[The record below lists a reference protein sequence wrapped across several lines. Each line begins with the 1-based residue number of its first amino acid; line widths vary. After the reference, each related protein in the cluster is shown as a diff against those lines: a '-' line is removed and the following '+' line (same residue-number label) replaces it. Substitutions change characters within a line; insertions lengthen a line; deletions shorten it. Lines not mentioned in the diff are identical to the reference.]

1 MKLGDLGVAAD
12 MDRTGS
18 WGKEGTHRQT
28 FVGTPCWMAPEVME
42 QSHRGYDWHADIW
55 SFGIT
60 LLELAHGHAPFA
72 KLPPMK
78 VLLMTLT
85 EEPPTLEENYKQRHF
100 SKAMREVVS
109 LCLQKDPEKR
119 PKAAKL
125 LEHRFFKAASSD
137 PDFLAKRLLR
147 DLPPL
152 CERIAALKTDRGDG
166 RHPALDRRNEEQSDG
181 QYIRGVSG
189 WHFDVTHDS
198 FVPPGGPA
206 SAAASASPP
215 RPPRPE
221 PGSATSSP
229 GRSIPVGRAVAAKPL
244 PHPMRKQPSMTG
256 RFAVYDEDDSFSGSS
271 DDEAAAGVA
280 RKPSPPELPSA
291 RSLLPHT
298 PSAPDSGASTP
309 KDVGS
314 LADMNPP
321 LGGGF
326 GTGRK
331 DTARKSTSR
340 SVGRFVVEE
349 DTERAASPGARRRGP
364 RSGSGTPTSTV
375 ELLIPQLQSALYQ
388 ANQQQD
394 FLQTIL
400 SALASEELDVGHA
413 QAELA
418 DHAAAKELARQGSA
432 QRIAEV
438 TVERGDRAPPT
449 EREERERK
457 AADAAKPARRAPEH
471 ACVTA
476 AVQLEAKVRG
486 LVEENEAL
494 KAKNLKLERELNKL
508 YNLRLEEEEDRQKHA
523 EEALED
529 REERLAT
536 ARVEA
541 IEKEHKLESSR
552 KSQLNLLAGR
562 EQGRAEGEPGS
573 AGSTGPGSK

>member
-125 LEHRFFKAASSD
+125 LEHRFFKAVSSD

-206 SAAASASPP
+206 SASASPP

-221 PGSATSSP
+221 PGSAASSP
-229 GRSIPVGRAVAAKPL
+229 GRSIPVGRAAMAKPL

-271 DDEAAAGVA
+271 DDEAGGGVA
-280 RKPSPPELPSA
+280 QKPSPQEPPSA
-291 RSLLPHT
+291 RTLPHT

-349 DTERAASPGARRRGP
+349 EDTERAASPGARRRGP
-364 RSGSGTPTSTV
+364 RSGSGTPNSKV
-375 ELLIPQLQSALYQ
+375 ELLVPQLQSALYQ
-388 ANQQQD
+388 AHQQQD

-400 SALASEELDVGHA
+400 GALTSEELDVGHA
-413 QAELA
+413 QAELTE
-418 DHAAAKELARQGSA
+418 HAAKELARQGSA

-438 TVERGDRAPPT
+438 TVERSDRAPT
-449 EREERERK
+449 AEHEERERK
-457 AADAAKPARRAPEH
+457 AADASKPARRAPEH

-552 KSQLNLLAGR
+552 KSQLNLLGG
-562 EQGRAEGEPGS
+562 QEGEPG
-573 AGSTGPGSK
+573 AAGPGSK